1 MLFSLSSRGTSS
13 RRTPYRRRSREPLSP
28 APLRRPG
35 AGAPA
40 IAMILVALS
49 LAVLAPVGHG
59 QTRPAAKPGAV
70 VSAGNGTMYVGS
82 YKGVIFVID
91 EATEKI
97 TKEIP
102 VSIGTPIGLTLS
114 DDMSRI
120 YVRDVSYEKVEII
133 DRLKGTSLG
142 SFTLTEGKAKTRIW
156 AMRPDPDNKTLILT
170 IKKYTLEAD
179 RWVIGPPTLV
189 QYDIA
194 ARKIIRTIPWPKGEE
209 REGVGV
215 MYSPDGKLLYMF
227 GEDILI
233 YETTNFTEVDR
244 WEVSRPIEPGA
255 GAIPIGGLPQF
266 SDEPGFFTGFF
277 TMRDPMQN
285 RPIVGIARIEL
296 AKKKIDW
303 HPIGPSRGL
312 GFSVAPDRKRG
323 YGMLQSI
330 EDYEFW
336 TFDLENYRVLN
347 RIPFSGRPRM
357 SMRVSSNG
365 NFIYIYTAGNTIDL
379 RDTAT
384 FTPQRTITL
393 DGDMT
398 GFLLVPPASAKA
410 PARLRPAVTKPPA
423 K

>member
-1 MLFSLSSRGTSS
+1 VLS
-13 RRTPYRRRSREPLSP
+13 
-28 APLRRPG
+28 
-35 AGAPA
+35 
-40 IAMILVALS
+40 
-49 LAVLAPVGHG
+49 G
-59 QTRPAAKPGAV
+59 QTRGTAKPAA
-70 VSAGNGTMYVGS
+70 VSAGNGTIYVGS

-102 VSIGTPIGLTLS
+102 VSIGIPIGMTLS

-120 YVRDVSYEKVEII
+120 YLRDTSYEKIEII

-142 SFTLTEGKAKTRIW
+142 SFTLSEGKSKTRIW

-194 ARKIIRTIPWPKGEE
+194 ARKIARTIPWPKGEE
-209 REGVGV
+209 REGVNV
-215 MYSPDGKLLYMF
+215 MFSPDGKLLYMF

-255 GAIPIGGLPQF
+255 GAVQIGALPQF
-266 SDEPGFFTGFF
+266 SDDPGFYTAFF
-277 TMRDPMQN
+277 TMRDPVQN
-285 RPIVGIARIEL
+285 RQIMGLGRIEL
-296 AKKKIDW
+296 AKKKIDF

-312 GFSVAPDRKRG
+312 GFTVAPDRKRG

-336 TFDLENYRVLN
+336 TFDLENYRVIN
-347 RIPFSGRPRM
+347 RIPFKGRPRM
-357 SMRVSSNG
+357 GMRVSSNG
-365 NFIYIYTAGNTIDL
+365 TIIYIHTAGNTIDL

-393 DGDMT
+393 EGDMT
-398 GFLLVPPASAKA
+398 GFLLVPPSVA
-410 PARLRPAVTKPPA
+410 KPPA